1 MIPYRTDYS
10 RRKFLAAT
18 LGVAGL
24 STLPNIVV
32 GGNLSSADKPT
43 VDEIMKAV
51 TYNVSVG
58 SNTVDTLK
66 SGKGSQVVTGIVTT
80 MFATVD
86 VIRKAIDEKANF
98 IIAHEPTFYNHLDDT
113 EWLAGH
119 EVFRLKKQLLDQN
132 GIAVWR
138 LHDYIHAFRPDG
150 VLTGVLDALDWK
162 RYYDPG
168 NPLLLQMPQMKLGDI
183 FVHLKAK
190 LGIEK
195 LRFVGDP
202 GQVCQRIS
210 LLPGAWGG
218 RMQISTIHAQN
229 PDVVICGEV
238 AEWETCEY
246 IRDAQA
252 LGRKQSLIVLGHSP
266 SEEPGMKWLK
276 DWLQPKYPT
285 MKIVHVPSKSP
296 FAWA

>member
-1 MIPYRTDYS
+1 MTPYLTEYS
-10 RRKFLAAT
+10 RRKFLTTT

-24 STLPNIVV
+24 STLPGIVA
-32 GGNLSSADKPT
+32 GGYLHSADKPT
-43 VDEIMKAV
+43 VDDIMKAV
-51 TYNVSVG
+51 TNGISVG
-58 SNTVDTLK
+58 GNTVDTLK

-80 MFATVD
+80 MFATID
-86 VIRKAIDEKANF
+86 VIRRAIAEKANF

-113 EWLAGH
+113 GWLEDH
-119 EVFRLKKQLLDQN
+119 EIFKQKKLLLDQN

-150 VLTGVLDALDWK
+150 VLIGVLEALDWK
-162 RYYDPG
+162 KYYDAS
-168 NPLLLQMPQMKLGDI
+168 NPLLLRIPPMKLGEVI
-183 FVHLKAK
+183 ALAKAR

-195 LRFVGDP
+195 LRFVGDQ
-202 GQVCQRIS
+202 GQVCQRVS

-218 RMQISTIHAQN
+218 RMQMSTIHAQN
-229 PDVVICGEV
+229 PDLVICGEV

-252 LGRKQSLIVLGHSP
+252 LGKKQSLVVLGHSP

-276 DWLQPKYPT
+276 EWLQPKYPAL
-285 MKIVHVPSKSP
+285 KIVHVPSGTP
-296 FAWA
+296 FSWA